1 MLGICLNLSGW
12 GIVFKKE
19 RNSVKSLR
27 SYSFKSIS
35 GAGFTASVL
44 LIKNSIYS
52 EINLIDI
59 NTTTSKVIL
68 QSETVSHVFGL
79 ASQKLHCVKHVFSL
93 IFKPLCIFK
102 QNVIHMFLKHLHFTH
117 QIPLV

>member
-1 MLGICLNLSGW
+1 MVGICLKLSGW

-19 RNSVKSLR
+19 RNSVKPLR
-27 SYSFKSIS
+27 NYSFKSIS
-35 GAGFTASVL
+35 GTGFIASVL
-44 LIKNSIYS
+44 LIKNSVYF

-59 NTTTSKVIL
+59 KTTLKVIL
-68 QSETVSHVFGL
+68 KSETVSNIFGL
-79 ASQKLHCVKHVFSL
+79 ASQKMHCVKHFFSL

-102 QNVIHMFLKHLHFTH
+102 ENVIHMFLKHLHFTH